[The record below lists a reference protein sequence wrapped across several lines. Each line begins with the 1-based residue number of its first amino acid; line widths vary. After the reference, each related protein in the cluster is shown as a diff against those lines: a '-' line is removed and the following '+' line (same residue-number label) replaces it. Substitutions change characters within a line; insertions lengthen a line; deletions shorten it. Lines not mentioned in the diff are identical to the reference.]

1 MFVFLL
7 GERERQIVGRRRRL
21 HSSLSGPVGQRSRT
35 RPPVPAAGPRLATP
49 APALRPIRGLAH
61 LASTDKSQDL
71 VGGGG
76 GRLVREGERA
86 ISMCQTTVGGK
97 GSTLPC
103 PAHKEKKKKKNHT

>member
-35 RPPVPAAGPRLATP
+35 RPPVPAAGPRLAAPAP

-76 GRLVREGERA
+76 GVSARGRKSHFYV
-86 ISMCQTTVGGK
+86 SNDGG
-97 GSTLPC
+97 G
-103 PAHKEKKKKKNHT
+103 